1 MVVQTEHCQI
11 ELDEEGQKWLF
22 DGTKSRLVLLTEEQV
37 KGLKNK
43 SGGRLVYAPH
53 NLVREE
59 E

>member
-1 MVVQTEHCQI
+1 MVVQTEHCQV